1 MRIWSGRTAVQ
12 DENKSFLIYHS
23 SKTHLKKELRLVTN
37 PSEATEKV
45 VKGCSEVPATMRTV
59 LVKAE

>member
-1 MRIWSGRTAVQ
+1 MRMWSGRTAVQ
-12 DENKSFLIYHS
+12 DENKRFLIYHS

-45 VKGCSEVPATMRTV
+45 VQRFQVP
-59 LVKAE
+59 